1 MRINQAL
8 LGVSRLFLDTAP
20 VVYFVEENP
29 YFLPLVSPIFTQIE
43 NGFLIGV
50 ASPVTLAECLVMP
63 YRMSDLILQQKFIDL
78 LNNTENIDF
87 FGSDRQVGQK
97 SGELRAKYNLQLP
110 DALQIAT
117 AIASNCQAFLTND
130 GQLQRVTEVRVLL
143 VSELEI

>member
-1 MRINQAL
+1 
-8 LGVSRLFLDTAP
+8 
-20 VVYFVEENP
+20 
-29 YFLPLVSPIFTQIE
+29 
-43 NGFLIGV
+43 
-50 ASPVTLAECLVMP
+50 MP

-97 SGELRAKYNLQLP
+97 AAELRVKYNLQLP

-130 GQLQRVTEVRVLL
+130 AQLQRVTELRVLL